1 MLLLLGVAC
10 AAAREAPTSL
20 RVLNDELDGYF
31 RRRLDG
37 EGLEPA
43 PANGTAP
50 PVSVKDLGWCV
61 DNDIDVRFPHWAFN
75 GTLCNSTSCGVNQ
88 PSTCQKHSK
97 NRSAKEAR
105 KQRRTSLPVPRTSS
119 LGPTRSGTDS
129 TTSISTAGPVRGSR
143 T

>member
-43 PANGTAP
+43 PANGT
-50 PVSVKDLGWCV
+50 
-61 DNDIDVRFPHWAFN
+61 IDV
-75 GTLCNSTSCGVNQ
+75 V
-88 PSTCQKHSK
+88 
-97 NRSAKEAR
+97 
-105 KQRRTSLPVPRTSS
+105 RREWTWMS
-119 LGPTRSGTDS
+119 
-129 TTSISTAGPVRGSR
+129 
-143 T
+143 

>member
-43 PANGTAP
+43 PANGTTP
-50 PVSVKDLGWCV
+50 PTGVPLPAVDQGSFDESARTKDFKPGT
-61 DNDIDVRFPHWAFN
+61 NAQRHRFYHN
-75 GTLCNSTSCGVNQ
+75 
-88 PSTCQKHSK
+88 H
-97 NRSAKEAR
+97 
-105 KQRRTSLPVPRTSS
+105 
-119 LGPTRSGTDS
+119 
-129 TTSISTAGPVRGSR
+129 
-143 T
+143 

>member
-50 PVSVKDLGWCV
+50 PVSVNADGQFLA
-61 DNDIDVRFPHWAFN
+61 NDITIREAVLLWFSDRAAAEAAYGHISSWD
-75 GTLCNSTSCGVNQ
+75 TSGV
-88 PSTCQKHSK
+88 TDM
-97 NRSAKEAR
+97 
-105 KQRRTSLPVPRTSS
+105 
-119 LGPTRSGTDS
+119 GPTRSGTDS
-129 TTSISTAGPVRGSR
+129 TTSTSTAGPARGSR